1 MSHHGV
7 TRVDYVALLNHCA
20 NHPDVLPHVA
30 PHHDEIDLSRF
41 FDVPENC
48 MFGDARGLL
57 LFAYHT
63 PSHTYQMHWL
73 LTSAIRGAAA
83 LAMARNAIGT
93 MFTNF
98 DCCAITGMTP
108 RENSAARLMN
118 RALGASPVGD
128 ATDSQ
133 GRACIVYRLE
143 RSAWAKR
150 GGVLSETSSEA
161 SSGVSAH

>member
-1 MSHHGV
+1 MERTV
-7 TRVDYVALLNHCA
+7 ARADYVTLLNYCA

-30 PHHDEIDLSRF
+30 PHHDKIDLSRF
-41 FDVPENC
+41 FDVPENV
-48 MFGDARGLL
+48 MFGNSRGLL
-57 LFAYHT
+57 LFAYHA

-133 GRACIVYRLE
+133 GRACICYRLE
-143 RSAWAKR
+143 RKTWVTSLA
-150 GGVLSETSSEA
+150 VLSA
-161 SSGVSAH
+161 VSAH